1 MIFMLRVL
9 RNLFKPKQKML
20 IPKPVIERQIVVS
33 KNKKANISPTITKR
47 MVHNGGKIDAVI
59 KALVRKINKLH
70 QKQVKYG
77 LTKKEKTLL
86 AEYQANLERIA
97 ATREGTKKIF
107 VED

>member
-1 MIFMLRVL
+1 MLR
-9 RNLFKPKQKML
+9 LFRKLIKPKQKVN
-20 IPKPVIERQIVVS
+20 IQKPIVERQIVVS

-47 MVHNGGKIDAVI
+47 ANHRGGKIDVVI
-59 KALVRKINKLH
+59 KTLVRRINKLH

-86 AEYQANLERIA
+86 AEYQAYLERA
-97 ATREGTKKIF
+97 ASTREGTKKIF

>member
-1 MIFMLRVL
+1 MLRVL
-9 RNLFKPKQKML
+9 RNLFKPK
-20 IPKPVIERQIVVS
+20 PKTVISKPTVERQIVVS

-47 MVHNGGKIDAVI
+47 MSHNGGNIDAVI
-59 KALVRKINKLH
+59 KAHIRKINKLH

-77 LTKKEKTLL
+77 LNKNERAIL

-97 ATREGTKKIF
+97 ATREGTKRIF